1 MRFGR
6 TDARHNALA
15 HTGQNGVLAGTTYQ
29 LVYVGTHRNA
39 GFGYELNAIFGHSC
53 HGGCVYY
60 FRIDTR
66 LHSLEHI
73 TPARSMAVAFSNERS
88 MLAFDADTSAY
99 TTRCTCP
106 PVM

>member
-39 GFGYELNAIFGHSC
+39 GFGYELNTI
-53 HGGCVYY
+53 
-60 FRIDTR
+60 
-66 LHSLEHI
+66 
-73 TPARSMAVAFSNERS
+73 
-88 MLAFDADTSAY
+88 LATAATGV
-99 TTRCTCP
+99 CLLL
-106 PVM
+106 